1 MWAWAGTDGATLNEA
16 VEALRSG
23 HLHSS
28 GRGKQK
34 QAIEM
39 TALEMINVKKRRAGH
54 RGSGCFGWGGSEP
67 SSGTAMPASV
77 LLAVV
82 VSTGPEPRVC
92 RIQTAAGSDV
102 DEGAHGPQRAQVHE
116 VPDPSGTQNR
126 WQPPCQECLLA
137 NPQWAYR
144 VGKYYSNLLLACSG
158 PEGRPPRVRDR
169 H

>member
-54 RGSGCFGWGGSEP
+54 RGSGCFGWGGLSQAVGRRCLP
-67 SSGTAMPASV
+67 RSCWRWWSALAQSLVCAAYKQWLGVTWMKGRTDLSALKCMKYRTPVVHRTDGSLPAKNV
-77 LLAVV
+77 FL
-82 VSTGPEPRVC
+82 
-92 RIQTAAGSDV
+92 QT
-102 DEGAHGPQRAQVHE
+102 R
-116 VPDPSGTQNR
+116 
-126 WQPPCQECLLA
+126 
-137 NPQWAYR
+137 
-144 VGKYYSNLLLACSG
+144 SG
-158 PEGRPPRVRDR
+158 PTGWESTTLTCFLHAQDLKEGPRG
-169 H
+169 